1 MRRLFWTLTVV
12 LLLFCPRLSQ
22 GCGDKLLILGRGL
35 RFSALSADRPA
46 AILAY
51 APEGSLLASILKDPQ
66 WISAM
71 NKGKHRLKAVQSMD
85 ELRPALSRE
94 RYDLVLLN
102 LSDALKLKQPV
113 QSAPSDPLA
122 VPVVNAPDA
131 SFQPINERK
140 VHGPAPRGGEAHR
153 SLISV

>member
-12 LLLFCPRLSQ
+12 LLLSCPRLSQ

-66 WISAM
+66 WIEAM
-71 NKGKHRLKAVQSMD
+71 NKGNSQGSPEHGRTSTRPEPGTLRLGS
-85 ELRPALSRE
+85 S
-94 RYDLVLLN
+94 
-102 LSDALKLKQPV
+102 
-113 QSAPSDPLA
+113 
-122 VPVVNAPDA
+122 
-131 SFQPINERK
+131 
-140 VHGPAPRGGEAHR
+140 
-153 SLISV
+153 